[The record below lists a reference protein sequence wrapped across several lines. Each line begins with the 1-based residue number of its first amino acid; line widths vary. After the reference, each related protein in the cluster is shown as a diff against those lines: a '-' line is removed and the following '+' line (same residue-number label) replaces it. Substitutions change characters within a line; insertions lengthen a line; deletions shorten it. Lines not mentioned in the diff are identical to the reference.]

1 MSLLRGLQIVDLL
14 SVGAPFSS
22 ILGISGSFETSS
34 IGTALTSSH
43 WMRRTFSLYIL
54 PTLVVILLSSN
65 VWTSALRRVI
75 PDHLRSEFS
84 ALPLTC
90 VIIPASVSLH
100 RRRWRRSRF
109 RHDRQSVLLLLLTRR
124 CYDCAAPTARVR
136 GSLTTLM
143 ALGGDTLGEASTLL
157 NFLLFPFFHFS
168 FALSGQR
175 SRGTSRSGVSC
186 GSSRG
191 LGLWWWLHR
200 MVLGKFYD
208 SGRRFFGRNN

>member
-1 MSLLRGLQIVDLL
+1 M
-14 SVGAPFSS
+14 
-22 ILGISGSFETSS
+22 
-34 IGTALTSSH
+34 
-43 WMRRTFSLYIL
+43 
-54 PTLVVILLSSN
+54 ILLSSN
-65 VWTSALRRVI
+65 VWTSTLWRVI
-75 PDHLRSEFS
+75 ADHLRSEFS

-100 RRRWRRSRF
+100 RRRWRSSRF
-109 RHDRQSVLLLLLTRR
+109 RHDWQSVLLLLLLTRR
-124 CYDCAAPTARVR
+124 SYDCAAPTARVR

-168 FALSGQR
+168 FALTGQR
-175 SRGTSRSGVSC
+175 SWGTSRSGVSC
-186 GSSRG
+186 CSRRG